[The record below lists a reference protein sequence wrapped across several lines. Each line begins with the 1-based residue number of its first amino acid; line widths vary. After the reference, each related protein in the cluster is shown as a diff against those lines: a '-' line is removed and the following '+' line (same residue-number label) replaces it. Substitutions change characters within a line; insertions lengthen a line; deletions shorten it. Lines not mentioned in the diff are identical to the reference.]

1 MPVYAAPEFAAGF
14 LYNFVKENDLLKI
27 ETCYQG
33 GETDF
38 AIVENAIKDFM
49 AGDKASGIAELKN
62 FAAALPGLLTTCK
75 GSESDIQ
82 AIEAWASLF
91 KNKTALIAK
100 ITKAEIFHHSAISR
114 DVAAI
119 KSEWAAKDYLQAH
132 ALPRSIRSG
141 HLLRGASPWHT
152 TLNALLASMA

>member
-1 MPVYAAPEFAAGF
+1 MMPVYAAPEFAAGF
-14 LYNFVKENDLLKI
+14 LYNFVKENDLQKI
-27 ETCYQG
+27 EACYQG

-82 AIEAWASLF
+82 AIEAWAAIF
-91 KNKTALIAK
+91 KDKTALVAKIAK
-100 ITKAEIFHHSAISR
+100 AELLHHRAMTKDIAT
-114 DVAAI
+114 I
-119 KSEWAAKDYLQAH
+119 KSEWAAKDYVQAGKAAADLAEV
-132 ALPRSIRSG
+132 ALGPV
-141 HLLRGASPWHT
+141 SPV
-152 TLNALLASMA
+152 LFI